1 MSPTDERS
9 NLHRTIWRVA
19 NDLRGSVDGWD
30 FKAYV
35 LGMLFYRFISEH
47 IVAFVKQVQAESGS
61 PDFDYSQLPDA
72 EAEVQSKY
80 LVNALGFFIRPSDLF
95 SNVREHAPHDQ
106 NLNETLARV
115 FQNIEASAVGTKS
128 EDDMKGLFAD
138 IDTNSAKLGN
148 TIAQRT
154 NYKKDNSRYLND
166 LWLRIIGLDGTIE
179 VPKTARYARERMSWT
194 NIARVFYVDENEI
207 DKSESI
213 VIKDSRYETPL
224 IASLYFLLT
233 GDYKKGVQEITKPE
247 VATAKKKAVVDYIDE
262 QVAALTEKRISY
274 IMQLEELEG
283 TDIDKEMQELTERIQ
298 KVQQEIKDLM
308 EENAAIVRQV
318 VEYHQEDANC
328 RVLVDRYE
336 SLISQYKADL
346 QKLDFISKGE
356 QAVKDIPSNG
366 VCPFCGGELHP
377 EDDDS
382 YAEAIN
388 AEIKRIAS
396 KLAVIVA
403 TEDNVRDK
411 QKSIQASIRELQE
424 RRAEISVSLDEK
436 NQEIQNYRYNIQR
449 FKDYTKLQSGIDF
462 VNDQLAILGEKKV
475 SELKKK
481 KNPPLYHAK
490 QEFEEEVGTGFN
502 VILNRILKECNYHSV
517 GYASWDFGTF
527 DILMDCVPKSEDQ
540 GKGYR
545 SFLNSVIA
553 LMLYEYFNK
562 DDVFIKPGFL
572 MINTPLPGFDE
583 NEEEFDGET
592 IKNGLYQYFLNHP
605 GNGQVII
612 VDNLN
617 VILQNLDFKAKE
629 VNVIT
634 YHKDEKDGHI
644 YGFMPSWK
652 KDLPK
657 ESV

>member
-1 MSPTDERS
+1 MQKFMIEKLRVSGAGKIDGVVNFTDGLNIIQGRS
-9 NLHRTIWRVA
+9 NTGKTWILKCIYYLFSSDTRPYSPLTGYTDIEGTFLTERYGRIKISRTL
-19 NDLRGSVDGWD
+19 DEE
-30 FKAYV
+30 KA
-35 LGMLFYRFISEH
+35 
-47 IVAFVKQVQAESGS
+47 IVEAES
-61 PDFDYSQLPDA
+61 
-72 EAEVQSKY
+72 EEVENGEY
-80 LVNALGFFIRPSDLF
+80 D
-95 SNVREHAPHDQ
+95 
-106 NLNETLARV
+106 
-115 FQNIEASAVGTKS
+115 
-128 EDDMKGLFAD
+128 
-138 IDTNSAKLGN
+138 
-148 TIAQRT
+148 T

-166 LWLRIIGLDGTIE
+166 LWLRIIGLNETIE

-194 NIARVFYVDENEI
+194 NIASVFFADENEI
-207 DKSESI
+207 DKSESL

-233 GDYKKGVQEITKPE
+233 GDYKKGVPEITKPE

-283 TDIDKEMQELTERIQ
+283 TDIDKEMQELSERIQ
-298 KVQQEIKDLM
+298 EVQQEIKDLM
-308 EENAAIVRQV
+308 EENTAIVRQV
-318 VEYHQEDANC
+318 AEYQQEDANC

-346 QKLDFISKGE
+346 QRLDFISKGE
-356 QAVKDIPSNG
+356 QAVKDLPSNG

-377 EDDDS
+377 DDDDS
-382 YAEAIN
+382 YIEAIN

-396 KLAVIVA
+396 ELAIIVA
-403 TEDNVRDK
+403 TEDSVQDEQK
-411 QKSIQASIRELQE
+411 TIQKSIKELQE
-424 RRAEISVSLDEK
+424 RRSEISAALDEK
-436 NQEIQNYRYNIQR
+436 NQEIQNCRYNMQQ
-449 FKDYTKLQSGIDF
+449 FKDYTTLQNGIDF
-462 VNDQLAILGEKKV
+462 VNDQLAILGDKKV

-502 VILNRILKECNYHSV
+502 TILNRILKECNYRSV
-517 GYASWDFGTF
+517 GYASWDFSTF
-527 DILMDCVPKSEDQ
+527 DILMDGVPKSEDQ

-545 SFLNSVIA
+545 SFLNSVVA

-572 MINTPLPGFDE
+572 MIDTPLLGFDE
-583 NEEEFDGET
+583 NEEGFDGET
-592 IKNGLYQYFLNHP
+592 IKNGLYQYFLNHQ
-605 GNGQVII
+605 GSGQVIL

-617 VILQNLDFKAKE
+617 VIPQNIDFKARG

-634 YHKDEKDGHI
+634 YHKDEKDSHV
-644 YGFMPSWK
+644 YGFMPSWR

-657 ESV
+657 ESK